1 MLAISSRTAF
11 LAGFSLVSLWA
22 ADALAWR
29 GGRCYYYYPYGYYVQ
44 PAPVAGAAPQPQQVP
59 AMVAPAPQASAA
71 TPYATYYRAPA
82 QSAPAAPSTT
92 YYAPPSN
99 GYSGYGYSGYGY
111 YGREL
116 GQVWGSGS
124 QSGVS
129 EPVTDQPTAPLSY
142 PR

>member
-1 MLAISSRTAF
+1 MLAISSRAVF

-29 GGRCYYYYPYGYYVQ
+29 GGRCYYYYPYGYYIQ
-44 PAPVAGAAPQPQQVP
+44 PAPVAAVVPQPQQVP
-59 AMVAPAPQASAA
+59 ATATPAPQASAA
-71 TPYATYYRAPA
+71 TPYATYYRAPVEI
-82 QSAPAAPSTT
+82 APAAPATT
-92 YYAPPSN
+92 YRAPPSN
-99 GYSGYGYSGYGY
+99 GYSGYGY